1 MYVDAYVGNL
11 PTRIISK
18 QNAYKLTVRSE
29 DVDGQK
35 QGLKLRLLDPS
46 KSFLCRWQTLPN

>member
-1 MYVDAYVGNL
+1 MHMLVTY

-18 QNAYKLTVRSE
+18 QNAYKLTVRSD

-35 QGLKLRLLDPS
+35 QGLKLRTSDFRS
-46 KSFLCRWQTLPN
+46 HFM